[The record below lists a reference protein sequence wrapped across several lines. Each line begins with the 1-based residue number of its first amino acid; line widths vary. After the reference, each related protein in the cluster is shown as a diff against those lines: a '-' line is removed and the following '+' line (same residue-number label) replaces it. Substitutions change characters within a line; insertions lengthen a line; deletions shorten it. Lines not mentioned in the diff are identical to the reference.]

1 MYDVAANL
9 KTPNFLGTFMAGKE
23 AAQDAR
29 MKKMQMDAAENAAAQ
44 AAKRK
49 TYGQGYTQSLGGNL
63 YSGANPYKPTGDDII
78 GGKAFDSLKG
88 APAPM
93 APKKDFTTEGLY
105 SAIFQDAASNGDME
119 YAAQY
124 ADKINANKKALADMS
139 KAQLES
145 AKTNIEMQ
153 GQLLGSVSDQ
163 GSWTR
168 ARQYAQSVGMDV
180 SGLPE
185 QYNPAVVKQLQ
196 DQALSTKDHLD
207 QMWKQTEFAAD
218 QKWKGKTDARESQK
232 FAYQQR
238 KDANEG
244 PDTSKNFEREIKLG
258 DRYQRENQ
266 AFFEVRK
273 ARDNIMNALGES
285 TASGDLAAATSIMKM
300 LDPTSVVRESELEM
314 SMNATGKLDQLRN
327 YAQLI
332 QNGQRLNPQQRKDFQ
347 SLANSMYST
356 AAQYNK
362 QSRDRI
368 GGMAQQY
375 GLNNRN
381 IMNDE
386 PSEPPVQAQRGAQSE
401 PKESSPMA
409 FKPGQKLKSMPH
421 PMQIPVGT
429 VITVDGFDFV
439 NTGKTWKREK

>member
-1 MYDVAANL
+1 MYDIAANL
-9 KTPNFLGTFMAGKE
+9 KTPNFLGSFMAGKE
-23 AAQDAR
+23 AGQDAR
-29 MKKMQMDAAENAAAQ
+29 MKKMQMDAAERT
-44 AAKRK
+44 AAKEAQRK
-49 TYGQGYTQSLGGNL
+49 TYGQGYTQSIGGNL

-78 GGKAFDSLKG
+78 GGKAFDGLKG

-93 APKKDFTTEGLY
+93 MPKKDFTTEGFY
-105 SAIFQDAASNGDME
+105 SAAFQDAAKAGDPEM
-119 YAAQY
+119 AAQY

-139 KAQLES
+139 KAQMETAKAGLEV
-145 AKTNIEMQ
+145 Q
-153 GQLLGSVSDQ
+153 GQLLGSVKDQ
-163 GSWTR
+163 ASWSR
-168 ARQYAQSVGMDV
+168 ALQQAQAYGMNLDGIPQQYD
-180 SGLPE
+180 P
-185 QYNPAVVKQLQ
+185 NVVAQLQ
-196 DQALSTKDHLD
+196 NQAITAKDHLD
-207 QMWKQTEFAAD
+207 QAWEQNKFDAD
-218 QKWKGKTDARESQK
+218 QKWKGRADSLDRQK

-386 PSEPPVQAQRGAQSE
+386 PSEPPVQTQRGAQSE